1 MQTFGSFHFDSA
13 ERILSCGGT
22 LVPLTRKAAALLSC
36 LIDGRG
42 TWLSKPAIMASVWPD
57 THVHPDNVKVLV
69 REIRVALGDD
79 FHAPRFIQSEPGRG
93 YMFVAEL
100 QSEEAAPATAQRGET
115 PLFINRGS
123 ELAQLN
129 DAFDSVRASD
139 RRVVVITGPS
149 GIGKTA
155 LADTFIRTIRS
166 TTTTRVAYGQCLMH
180 SGDVEPLY
188 PLLDAIERLGREY
201 PEILPTLAE
210 HAPTWLQQFPRW
222 SGYISA
228 PARGVSRR
236 VDASGPTETGLMP
249 FMPLMIEEFC
259 QLVEILGQ
267 DTPLILCLD
276 DFQLADAA
284 TINALEA
291 VCGRTAPAKLLVLG
305 TASLPH
311 ATPHA
316 QRLQRLLAWLRT
328 KPATIEIRL
337 GPLTERNIARYLDA
351 RFGAGCVSS
360 LAPQLR
366 EATAGNPRLMVC
378 ALDGVVERS
387 LLCESDGGWRREA
400 SWDVLAEVLAECLRP
415 SLGRQID
422 DLDPADRALL
432 ECAAIVGP
440 EFTADQVGTAAD
452 RPSPLI
458 ARNLD
463 RLAAEGGFIQIKRP
477 AQRGSERTYR
487 FASPLF
493 PRFLAD
499 QAPALQQI
507 RAIQRLGRV
516 AELTAHRA

>member
-1 MQTFGSFHFDSA
+1 MQTFGSFHFDPA
-13 ERILSCGGT
+13 ERTLWCGGSP
-22 LVPLTRKAAALLSC
+22 LPLTRKAAALLSC

-42 TWLSKPAIMASVWPD
+42 SWISKSAIMASVWPD

-79 FHAPRFIQSEPGRG
+79 FHAPRYIQSEPGRG

-100 QSEEAAPATAQRGET
+100 QSEESAAATQPRSEA

-129 DAFDSVRASD
+129 DAFDSIRASD

-166 TTTTRVAYGQCLMH
+166 TTDARVAYGQCLMH

-188 PLLDAIERLGREY
+188 PLLDAIERLGREF
-201 PEILPTLAE
+201 PDILPTLAE
-210 HAPTWLQQFPRW
+210 RAPSWLLQFPRW
-222 SGYISA
+222 SAYI
-228 PARGVSRR
+228 PAAARATSRR
-236 VDASGPTETGLMP
+236 AHAAGQPESAAMAA
-249 FMPLMIEEFC
+249 MIDEFC
-259 QLVEILGQ
+259 DLVEALGQ

-291 VCGRTAPAKLLVLG
+291 VSGRTGPAKLLVLG

-316 QRLQRLLAWLRT
+316 QRLQRLLTWLRT

-366 EATAGNPRLMVC
+366 EATAGNPRLMVA
-378 ALDGVVERS
+378 ALDGFVERS
-387 LLCESDGGWRREA
+387 VLRESAGTWRREA
-400 SWDVLAEVLAECLRP
+400 ASDVLVELMAECLRP
-415 SLGRQID
+415 SISRQMD

-440 EFTADQVGTAAD
+440 EFTVEDVGTAAD
-452 RPSPLI
+452 RPSSVV

-463 RLAAEGGFIQIKRP
+463 RLAGEGGFIQVKRSS
-477 AQRGSERTYR
+477 QRGSERSYR
-487 FASPLF
+487 FSSPLF
-493 PRFLAD
+493 SRFLAD

-507 RAIQRLGRV
+507 RAIQRLGRLS
-516 AELTAHRA
+516 ELTARRA

>member
-1 MQTFGSFHFDSA
+1 MKTFGSFHFDPA
-13 ERILSCGGT
+13 ERTLWCGAGP
-22 LVPLTRKAAALLSC
+22 VPLTRKAATLLAC

-42 TWLSKPAIMASVWPD
+42 TWLTKPAIMAAVWPD

-69 REIRVALGDD
+69 HEIRVALGDD
-79 FHAPRFIQSEPGRG
+79 FHAPRYIQSEPGRG

-100 QSEEAAPATAQRGET
+100 QSQEDAVPGTPPRTEAS
-115 PLFINRGS
+115 LFINRGS

-166 TTTTRVAYGQCLMH
+166 TTASRVAYGQCLMH

-188 PLLDAIERLGREY
+188 PLLDAIERLGREV
-201 PEILPTLAE
+201 PDILTTLAE
-210 HAPTWLQQFPRW
+210 YAPSWLLQFPRW
-222 SGYISA
+222 SGYIPA
-228 PARGVSRR
+228 AARGAGRR
-236 VDASGPTETGLMP
+236 VDVPGQTETA
-249 FMPLMIEEFC
+249 LMIEEFC
-259 QLVEILGQ
+259 ELVEVLGQ

-291 VCGRTAPAKLLVLG
+291 VCGRAGPAKLLVMG

-311 ATPHA
+311 STPHA
-316 QRLQRLLAWLRT
+316 QRLQRLLTWLRT
-328 KPATIEIRL
+328 KPATVEIRL

-351 RFGAGCVSS
+351 RFGAGFVSA
-360 LAPQLR
+360 LAPRLR
-366 EATAGNPRLMVC
+366 EATAGNPRLMVA
-378 ALDGVVERS
+378 ALDGLVERS
-387 LLCESDGGWRREA
+387 LLCEGGGAWQREVP
-400 SWDVLAEVLAECLRP
+400 WDVLVEVLAECLRP
-415 SLGRQID
+415 SLSRQID

-432 ECAAIVGP
+432 ECAAIVAA
-440 EFTADQVGTAAD
+440 EFTAEQVGTAAD
-452 RPSPLI
+452 RPPAPV
-458 ARNLD
+458 ARHLD
-463 RLAAEGGFIQIKRP
+463 RLSAEGGFIQVKRP
-477 AQRGSERTYR
+477 SQRGSERTYR
-487 FASPLF
+487 FSSPLF
-493 PRFLAD
+493 SRFLAD